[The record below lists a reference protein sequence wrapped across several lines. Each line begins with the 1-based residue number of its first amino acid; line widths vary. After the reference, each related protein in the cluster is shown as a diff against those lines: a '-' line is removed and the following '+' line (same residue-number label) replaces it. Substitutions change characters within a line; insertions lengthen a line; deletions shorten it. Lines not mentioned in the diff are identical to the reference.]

1 VERLDLDKAF
11 APLEPIGWPGGGE
24 QAVKR
29 LTWRQEQWVTDL
41 ATADETTAREIVPKI
56 MAAILPGRSWDE
68 IQDALDMQTMRDV
81 IVYASREYQA
91 AMHRLEATAGNG
103 VAGAAP
109 ASPPPT
115 PESPSLPASPAPTA
129 VPCGAS

>member
-1 VERLDLDKAF
+1 VERLDLERAF
-11 APLEPIGWPGGGE
+11 APLEPIRWPDGTE
-24 QAVKR
+24 QPVKR

-41 ATADETTAREIVPKI
+41 ATADEATAREIVPKI
-56 MAAILPGRSWDE
+56 MVAILPGRSWDE

-81 IVYASREYQA
+81 IVYACREYQA
-91 AMHRLEATAGNG
+91 AMARLEATAGNG

-115 PESPSLPASPAPTA
+115 PESPSLPASPAPTIA
-129 VPCGAS
+129 PCGAS